1 MIIWHFAYLFH
12 EIASTAQNL
21 LSKNELG
28 LNSASDYLSGGI
40 LNDHFAIIII
50 TDTSEGLFITDFTD
64 TTFQYYLNTA
74 NHRLLVKLPQICF
87 FFFFFFG
94 VCAILLMI
102 VFMLFGLVICLIA

>member
-1 MIIWHFAYLFH
+1 MIWHFAYLFH

-40 LNDHFAIIII
+40 LNDHFAIVII

-87 FFFFFFG
+87 VFG
-94 VCAILLMI
+94 VCEILLMI
-102 VFMLFGLVICLIA
+102 VFILFGLVICLIT